1 MDEHMR
7 EKEMAR
13 IQADA
18 DARRQEEARMMAK
31 LNGTSQPINL
41 NHQTMVEFDEHM
53 REKEM
58 ARIQADADARR
69 QEEARMMAKLN
80 GTFDYTDDVSEEVV
94 HKRR

>member
-18 DARRQEEARMMAK
+18 DARRQEEARMMAE
-31 LNGTSQPINL
+31 LNEISQPINL
-41 NHQTMVEFDEHM
+41 NQQTMVELDAHM

-69 QEEARMMAKLN
+69 QEEARMMDKLN
-80 GTFDYTDDVSEEVV
+80 GTFDYPDTATEKIGC
-94 HKRR
+94 KRR